1 MILSFIDENLSQ
13 ILSHWWKATRQSES
27 CRVKLWITFNVN
39 LVVATIRWYLPRLV
53 RTILIFSVSKYIESW
68 INVSILFSLSQFS
81 TVLWRC
87 FASFIFA
94 TSLTFYNTFKITI
107 FTHLGID
114 IGWIL
119 HLILGG
125 TPQVGWIAVWL
136 KSSFL
141 RDRAKRV
148 HKHTWALHIHWVL
161 ACAHCFEFL
170 IVTWLV

>member
-13 ILSHWWKATRQSES
+13 ILSHWWKATRQSETW
-27 CRVKLWITFNVN
+27 VAKLWITFNEN
-39 LVVATIRWYLPRLV
+39 LFVATIRWYLPRLIC
-53 RTILIFSVSKYIESW
+53 TILIFSVSKYIESW

-81 TVLWRC
+81 LSLWRC

-114 IGWIL
+114 IGWIV
-119 HLILGG
+119 HLLGG
-125 TPQVGWIAVWL
+125 GPQIGWIAVWL

-141 RDRAKRV
+141 RDGVKRARE
-148 HKHTWALHIHWVL
+148 HTWALHIHWLL